1 MLMNAP
7 NSLLAMEGFDTMA
20 MMPMPLGGDIGTPDM
35 TPMMPPVIESDHR
48 SEYDLDVY
56 SGCVVRDPQMRRPMF
71 ANGSDATDLSS
82 LLCALIC
89 SSERIANMKKAPS
102 PM

>member
-7 NSLLAMEGFDTMA
+7 NSLLTMEGFDTMA
-20 MMPMPLGGDIGTPDM
+20 MMPMPLAGDGTPDL

-56 SGCVVRDPQMRRPMF
+56 SGYVLV
-71 ANGSDATDLSS
+71 ATSS
-82 LLCALIC
+82 LTSAMVVLFPGEGVC
-89 SSERIANMKKAPS
+89 
-102 PM
+102 